1 MRSGKI
7 RSRDYAARFDRS
19 AREMS
24 WHPEVLFGLVWEFVQ
39 PGDILLDLGIGTG
52 LASIPFHKA
61 GVKIYGLDA
70 SEEMLQ
76 VCRSKNFAVEL
87 ELFDLTNQPLPYPDE
102 FFHHVISTGVFHE
115 FGDLSSLFS
124 ETSRL
129 LKKRGTFG
137 FTIDE
142 LEPDDMMEYTP
153 LHQGNFASKPDE
165 EFGTYRYKHRRIYI
179 LELLKNNGFVAL
191 KEFKFLLS
199 RDPETR
205 REHYEKAYIAG
216 KERF

>member
-1 MRSGKI
+1 MKSGKT
-7 RSRDYAARFDRS
+7 RSRDYAAHFDQS
-19 AREMS
+19 AREMG

-61 GVKIYGLDA
+61 GVKVYGLDA

-87 ELFDLTNQPLPYPDE
+87 EQFDLKNRPLPYPDD

-142 LEPDDMMEYTP
+142 LGPDDMMEYIP
-153 LHQGNFASKPDE
+153 LHHGSFASKPDE
-165 EFGTYRYKHRRIYI
+165 EFGTYRYKHSRSYV
-179 LELLKNNGFVAL
+179 LELLKNNGFVQL
-191 KEFKFLLS
+191 KELKFLLS
-199 RDPETR
+199 RDPETKK
-205 REHYEKAYIAG
+205 EHYEKVYIAG
-216 KERF
+216 KERL

>member
-1 MRSGKI
+1 MKSGKA
-7 RSRDYAARFDRS
+7 RSQKYAAHFDQS
-19 AREMS
+19 AREMG

-39 PGDILLDLGIGTG
+39 PDDILLDLGIGTG
-52 LASIPFHKA
+52 LASSPFHKA
-61 GVKIYGLDA
+61 GVKIYSLDV

-76 VCRSKNFAVEL
+76 VCWSKGFAVEL
-87 ELFDLTNQPLPYPDE
+87 EPFDLKDRPLPYPDE

-124 ETSRL
+124 ETYRL

-142 LEPDDMMEYTP
+142 LGPDDRMEYTP
-153 LHQGNFASKPDE
+153 LHQGDFASKLDE
-165 EFGTYRYKHRRIYI
+165 EFGTYHYKHSRRYI
-179 LELLKNNGFVAL
+179 LELLKNNGFVLL
-191 KEFKFLLS
+191 KELKFLLS

-205 REHYEKAYIAG
+205 RDHYEKAYIAR